1 MNAMTSLGNGLHSA
15 DRIGDALCVEEAEL
29 ATFRRIGA
37 SGDLI
42 LATQN
47 NLAISYDA
55 LGRSEQALQLKR
67 DVYSGRL
74 KVNGEEHNQ
83 TLIAANNY
91 VASLVVLKHFA
102 EAKALLRKTMPMVR
116 RNFGESNELTLG
128 MRANYAAALCRD
140 DGATLDDF
148 REAVA
153 TLEDTERITRRVF
166 GSMHP
171 FTIRIGKSLKTSRA
185 ILSARDRGDVE
196 SLREAFEAMTPGDA

>member
-74 KVNGEEHNQ
+74 KVNGEEHEE
-83 TLIAANNY
+83 TFRAANNY
-91 VASLVVLKHFA
+91 ADTLVSLRRFE
-102 EAKALLRKTMPMVR
+102 EAKPLLRKTIPVAR
-116 RNFGESNELTLG
+116 RVLG
-128 MRANYAAALCRD
+128 KSHEFVLRMRWCYGQALYYD
-140 DGATLDDF
+140 PGATLDDI
-148 REAVA
+148 RDSVM
-153 TLEDTERITRRVF
+153 TLEETERIARRVL
-166 GSMHP
+166 GGTHP
-171 FTIRIGKSLKTSRA
+171 TTTGIEKSLRQARA
-185 ILSARDRGDVE
+185 ALRARE
-196 SLREAFEAMTPGDA
+196 PK

>member
-74 KVNGEEHNQ
+74 KVNGEEHEE
-83 TLIAANNY
+83 TFRAANNY
-91 VASLVVLKHFA
+91 ADTLVSLRRFE
-102 EAKALLRKTMPMVR
+102 EAKPLLRKTLPVAR
-116 RNFGESNELTLG
+116 RVVGEGHDITLR
-128 MRANYAAALCRD
+128 MRWIYALALYGS
-140 DGATLDDF
+140 DGGTLDNL
-148 REAVA
+148 REAV
-153 TLEDTERITRRVF
+153 TMLEDIERDARRTL
-166 GSMHP
+166 GGAHP
-171 FTIRIGKSLKTSRA
+171 IVVGIVL
-185 ILSARDRGDVE
+185 
-196 SLREAFEAMTPGDA
+196 SLRKAQAELRARETPSPKGSA